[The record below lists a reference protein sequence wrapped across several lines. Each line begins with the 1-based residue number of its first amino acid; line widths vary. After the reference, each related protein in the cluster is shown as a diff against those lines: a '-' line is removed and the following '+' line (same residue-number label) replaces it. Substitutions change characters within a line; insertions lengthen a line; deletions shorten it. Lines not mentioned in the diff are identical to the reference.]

1 MADPR
6 VALLI
11 FAGLVAAVAVL
22 AWPRY
27 GALSRLVRLLQ
38 LTERVLAEDALK
50 YLHGLEHA
58 RGAAS
63 LESVAGAL
71 GVSRSRALRVL
82 QRLDRLGFARTGA
95 TGLHLTEAGRHYALR
110 LVRTHRLWERYLA
123 DETGVAPADW
133 HERADAREHA
143 LSSDE
148 ADALSARMG
157 HPLYDPHGDP
167 IPTATGDLPPT
178 SGRPLTALVPGE
190 GGWITHVEDEPR
202 SAFERLAAARLAAG
216 GRLRVV
222 ERTADGLALD
232 VDGRSVTLDA
242 TLAAQVTVGRR
253 AGPGEPESGTSLADL
268 RPGEAA
274 VVERLLPA
282 LRGRQRRRLLDLGL
296 VPGTEVTAELDS
308 VTHDPVG
315 YRVRGALIALRR
327 SQAEAVLVRPVKTPV
342 EA

>member
-1 MADPR
+1 MVADPR
-6 VALLI
+6 VALLV
-11 FAGLVAAVAVL
+11 FAGLVVVVAVL
-22 AWPRY
+22 TWPRH
-27 GALSRLVRLLQ
+27 GVLSKLARLAQ

-50 YLHGLEHA
+50 YLHGIEQAH
-58 RGAAS
+58 GAPS

-71 GVSRSRALRVL
+71 DVSRSRALRVL

-133 HERADAREHA
+133 HEYADTREHA

-167 IPTATGDLPPT
+167 IPTAAGDLPPAT
-178 SGRPLTALVPGE
+178 GRPLTALVPGE

-202 SAFERLAAARLAAG
+202 SAFEGLVAAGLAAG
-216 GRLRVV
+216 GRLRVL
-222 ERTADGLALD
+222 ERVADGLVLD

-253 AGPGEPESGTSLADL
+253 AGPGEEVSGTSLADL
-268 RPGEAA
+268 RPGEAG

-308 VTHDPVG
+308 IT
-315 YRVRGALIALRR
+315 
-327 SQAEAVLVRPVKTPV
+327 
-342 EA
+342 

>member
-1 MADPR
+1 MVDPR

-11 FAGLVAAVAVL
+11 FAGLVVAVAVL
-22 AWPRY
+22 LWPRS
-27 GALSRLVRLLQ
+27 GAVPRLARLLQ

-50 YLHGLEHA
+50 YLHGIEHA
-58 RGAAS
+58 HGAPS

-71 GVSRSRALRVL
+71 GISRSRALRVL
-82 QRLDRLGFARTGA
+82 QRLDRLGFARTGP
-95 TGLHLTEAGRHYALR
+95 TGLHFTEAGRHYALR

-123 DETGVAPADW
+123 DETGVAPEDW
-133 HERADAREHA
+133 HEYADTREHA
-143 LSSDE
+143 LSPDE
-148 ADALSARMG
+148 ANALSARMG

-167 IPTATGDLPPT
+167 IPTAAGDLPPL
-178 SGRPLTALVPGE
+178 SGRPLTALEPGE

-202 SAFERLAAARLAAG
+202 IAFERLVAAGLAAG

-222 ERTADGLALD
+222 ERVSDGLALD

-242 TLAAQVTVGRR
+242 TLAGQVTVGRR
-253 AGPGEPESGTSLADL
+253 VSPADPVSGTALADL

-327 SQAEAVLVRPVKTPV
+327 SQAAAVLVRRVPAPV
-342 EA
+342 ES